1 MKQKRT
7 TPENG
12 IYRRRLMMDLFA
24 DAKVD
29 FIINQSGTLT
39 MIVDDRAD
47 VDFARKDGT
56 DSFAAVGGGT
66 YIGEEHVSQQS
77 TPELLTVLKQ
87 FAEDASGTRRY
98 VNVDGSEIEKRYDHI
113 LRYWSESPWD
123 ATTPGIKL
131 VPDGDVASV

>member
-7 TPENG
+7 TPANG
-12 IYRRRLMMDLFA
+12 ITRRQMMVDLFA

-29 FIINQSGTLT
+29 FIINKSGTLT

-66 YIGEEHVSQQS
+66 YLAEENVSRQS
-77 TPELLTVLKQ
+77 TPELLAVLKQ

-98 VNVDGSEIEKRYDHI
+98 VNLDG
-113 LRYWSESPWD
+113 WD
-123 ATTPGIKL
+123 NERLVLDAVEGAPVFTGPCVTPKYATEAFRT
-131 VPDGDVASV
+131 